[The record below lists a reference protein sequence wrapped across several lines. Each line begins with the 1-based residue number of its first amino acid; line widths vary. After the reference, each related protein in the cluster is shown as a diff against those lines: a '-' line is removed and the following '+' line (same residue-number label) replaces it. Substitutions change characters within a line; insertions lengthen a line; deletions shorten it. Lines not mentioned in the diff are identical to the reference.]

1 MDTTLQKRCD
11 DLALAISRLKLLSSH
26 DALTLLRSSFTA
38 PKVMHTLR
46 SSPCAGHL
54 SLSSFD
60 SLQRSGLTQITNSN
74 LSDVQWLQA
83 SLPVKDGGLGIRRVA
98 SLASSAFL
106 ASAASTLV
114 LQDLILSRCGPCPD
128 ASVSDCC
135 NVWTSTNSLPCPSVP
150 LASLQSVW
158 DRPSID
164 KDKADI
170 ILSAPDHHH
179 RARLHAVSAPHA
191 GDWLHCLPISN
202 CGLRLDDEAI
212 RVAVGLRLGVNLC
225 HPHPCPC
232 GSQVDARGSHGL
244 SCRQSS
250 GRTARHHNL
259 NDLVW
264 RALSR
269 AGIPASKE
277 PSGLSR
283 SDGKRPDG
291 MTLIPWQTGKNL
303 IWDVTVAD
311 TLAASYLP
319 ITSQQAGK
327 AAESASVRKE
337 TKYTQLAI
345 SYHFIPIAFETLG
358 PIGVKATDFLSDLG
372 RRISSVTGDPRE
384 SSFLF
389 QRVSV
394 AIQRFNGVCFRGSF
408 INPPDSES

>member
-1 MDTTLQKRCD
+1 M
-11 DLALAISRLKLLSSH
+11 
-26 DALTLLRSSFTA
+26 
-38 PKVMHTLR
+38 
-46 SSPCAGHL
+46 
-54 SLSSFD
+54 
-60 SLQRSGLTQITNSN
+60 
-74 LSDVQWLQA
+74 
-83 SLPVKDGGLGIRRVA
+83 
-98 SLASSAFL
+98 
-106 ASAASTLV
+106 
-114 LQDLILSRCGPCPD
+114 
-128 ASVSDCC
+128 
-135 NVWTSTNSLPCPSVP
+135 
-150 LASLQSVW
+150 
-158 DRPSID
+158 
-164 KDKADI
+164 
-170 ILSAPDHHH
+170 
-179 RARLHAVSAPHA
+179 
-191 GDWLHCLPISN
+191 
-202 CGLRLDDEAI
+202 
-212 RVAVGLRLGVNLC
+212 
-225 HPHPCPC
+225 
-232 GSQVDARGSHGL
+232 DARGSHGL

-250 GRTARHHNL
+250 GRTARHHKL

-291 MTLIPWQTGKNL
+291 MTLIPWQAGKNL

-394 AIQRFNGVCFRGSF
+394 AIQRFNGVCFIGSF